1 MECSGQWYILHSV
14 CMYSESTVWY
24 TIARRRSVV
33 FYELSIKSEHNDIN
47 IPRISACYVVWC
59 VPSMGP
65 VHVAL

>member
-1 MECSGQWYILHSV
+1 MQWTMVYIMYV
-14 CMYSESTVWY
+14 CMYSEPTVWY

-59 VPSMGP
+59 LPSTMVP
-65 VHVAL
+65 VAL